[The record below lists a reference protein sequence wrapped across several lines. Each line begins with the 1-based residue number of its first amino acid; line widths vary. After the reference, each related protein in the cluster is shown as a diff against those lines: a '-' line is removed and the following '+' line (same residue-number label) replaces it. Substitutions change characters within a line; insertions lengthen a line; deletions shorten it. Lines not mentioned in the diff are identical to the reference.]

1 MSFAVRRARVAGP
14 VLVAA
19 AALATTL
26 VSATYAEA
34 GQSSWAAPQIR
45 AVTQAGVLGT
55 SPATF
60 HAAAPLTQSALA
72 AAIAATAKLQAPP
85 PHPLRPPTPPAP
97 PAPVEIDSSIG
108 NGAVVAGIVAWEID
122 VPNQGVDHVD
132 FAVDGTGMAT
142 AAQAPFLFDL
152 GAGGLDTTTLAD
164 GPHTLAVKATFTDGG
179 SAIAVW
185 PFTVANAPG
194 SVLTGPTDAHPGSR
208 S

>member
-1 MSFAVRRARVAGP
+1 M
-14 VLVAA
+14 
-19 AALATTL
+19 
-26 VSATYAEA
+26 
-34 GQSSWAAPQIR
+34 
-45 AVTQAGVLGT
+45 
-55 SPATF
+55 
-60 HAAAPLTQSALA
+60 
-72 AAIAATAKLQAPP
+72 
-85 PHPLRPPTPPAP
+85 P

-108 NGAVVAGIVAWEID
+108 NGAVVAGVVSWEID

-194 SVLTGPTDAHPGSR
+194 SVLTGPTTPTPVPVVKQSVPTPPPHPRPPPRPHRRRRPPPRHASSTGR
-208 S
+208 PRRHRR